1 MKCYFFLVPGET
13 VALGDPHYRTLDGR
27 RFNFMGICE
36 YVFCK
41 DLNNNFLVLTKNE
54 QCNGRA
60 SCISTVT
67 VVVKKIKIKIF
78 RNGYFTVFGIRKY
91 TPYSNRGKIVN
102 VKIVGTYVVIML
114 NTSRVVSPNI

>member
-1 MKCYFFLVPGET
+1 MKDYFFLGT
-13 VALGDPHYRTLDGR
+13 ADCGGTGDPHYRTFDGK

-36 YVFCK
+36 YVFSK

-78 RNGYFTVFGIRKY
+78 RNGHFTVFGKRKCA
-91 TPYSNRGKIVN
+91 PYSNRGKIIN
-102 VKIVGTYVVIML
+102 VKIVGTYVAITL
-114 NTSRVVSPNI
+114 NTSSVFSRII